1 MKRKEFFCI
10 FIFWYE
16 TSVSWKHIQKK
27 KKAETKK
34 KQKRKQLSR
43 EKVGKYLKAL
53 GGKYALTVL

>member
-1 MKRKEFFCI
+1 MKHQYHGNIYK
-10 FIFWYE
+10 
-16 TSVSWKHIQKK
+16 KK